1 MRRLPIRWRLMVWH
15 TAVMA
20 VVVLAVGAGL
30 YGLLRARL
38 YQNFDEQLTDQAALT
53 LASVRTDGG
62 VPRLADNGT
71 AGVPVDYVVR
81 LVDAEGGVILDT
93 GEEIGGSGV
102 ADLGNEVAAALGG
115 DTRYSAHSVEDGETL
130 RMISVPVRRE
140 PGGDIA
146 GALQVGRDRAE
157 IDEPLAELRRL
168 LVIALPVML
177 AATAAGGYL
186 LAARALAPV
195 DEIAGLAGRIDA
207 TALHE
212 RLDLDLPDDELGRL
226 ARTFDAMLLRI
237 EDAFERQRR
246 FTADAAHEFR
256 TPLAM
261 MRSEIDLALHRPRTA
276 EEYRTALQS
285 LEGDLGRLTTLVTR
299 LLTLARADAGHVV
312 AQRSHV
318 DLAAVVGVILDHY
331 RQPAAR
337 ANITLV
343 DERAAAVAMADEDL
357 LIQALVNLIDNAL
370 VHTPDGGRI
379 AVGCTR
385 EPGRVRLWVQDTGRG
400 IPADQQPHVFD
411 RFHRVDTG
419 RARQHGGV
427 GLGLAIVRAIAE
439 GHGGTVE
446 LTSEVGRGTRIALV
460 IPDHVPPSR

>member
-1 MRRLPIRWRLMVWH
+1 MRRLPIRWRLMMWH

-102 ADLGNEVAAALGG
+102 ADLGNEVVAALGG

-195 DEIAGLAGRIDA
+195 DEIAGLAARIDA

-261 MRSEIDLALHRPRTA
+261 MRSEVDLALHRPRTV
-276 EEYRTALQS
+276 EEYRHALQS
-285 LEGDLGRLTTLVTR
+285 LDEDLERLTLLVTR

-312 AQRSHV
+312 VQRSLV
-318 DLAAVVGVILDHY
+318 DLAETIRVALDHY
-331 RQPAAR
+331 RRPAER
-337 ANITLV
+337 ASIGLV
-343 DERAAAVAMADEDL
+343 DESAPVVAMFDEDL
-357 LIQALVNLIDNAL
+357 VIQALVNLIDNAL
-370 VHTPDGGRI
+370 AHTPAGGRI
-379 AVGCTR
+379 AVGCER
-385 EPGRVRLWVQDTGRG
+385 DPERVRLWVQDTGSG
-400 IPADQQPHVFD
+400 IPPEQQPHVFN

-427 GLGLAIVRAIAE
+427 GLGLAIVRGIAE
-439 GHGGTVE
+439 AHGGTVE
-446 LTSEVGRGTRIALV
+446 LSSEFGHGTRIELV
-460 IPDHVPPSR
+460 LPSPAPPS